1 MVFINQEARPYVLEA
16 NGTLDLAAL
25 QLQPS
30 SIVINRSVTLSTIWS
45 FTLSKLQIY
54 IGQLRLTCGMVVH
67 AA

>member
-1 MVFINQEARPYVLEA
+1 MVFMNQEARPYVPEA
-16 NGTLDLAAL
+16 NGTRDLAAL

-30 SIVINRSVTLSTIWS
+30 SIVINRSVTLSTIWP
-45 FTLSKLQIY
+45 FTLSKLQTY